1 MAAKSAGMPCPDY
14 NRLHEGFKV
23 AYTEM
28 ARQYPCFGFYN
39 DAKHWWWRACV
50 QYLFVKVKP
59 FYKYGTWCLF
69 FYVETWE
76 GLVIQLLYNL
86 FCSAGGLWCASCAEN
101 YFYLGWD
108 KAERWLYG
116 LFCLIS
122 MYELIWLNS
131 AAIII
136 YYICYT
142 NDAILLYENI
152 FLWENGLH
160 RRFMSSTGGVDVP
173 ITNGSRYE
181 PAVMGAHHQ
190 RLAHASLPV
199 YEPAVMAPLSPS
211 T

>member
-122 MYELIWLNS
+122 MYELIWLIS

-152 FLWENGLH
+152 FLMGKRFSPPVEYTNRQWRPFSNQKKYFHIIILH
-160 RRFMSSTGGVDVP
+160 HLYN
-173 ITNGSRYE
+173 ICNI
-181 PAVMGAHHQ
+181 
-190 RLAHASLPV
+190 
-199 YEPAVMAPLSPS
+199 
-211 T
+211 

>member
-86 FCSAGGLWCASCAEN
+86 FCSAGGLWLWWGDIWEN
-101 YFYLGWD
+101 LHTH
-108 KAERWLYG
+108 
-116 LFCLIS
+116 LFCFWLLCAICSIS
-122 MYELIWLNS
+122 WCAPLPK
-131 AAIII
+131 
-136 YYICYT
+136 
-142 NDAILLYENI
+142 
-152 FLWENGLH
+152 
-160 RRFMSSTGGVDVP
+160 V
-173 ITNGSRYE
+173 GSGE
-181 PAVMGAHHQ
+181 GTHSWDCQQCSVTPQ
-190 RLAHASLPV
+190 RCNLASLRVESGAISVGLPDTITCFCSN
-199 YEPAVMAPLSPS
+199 LFSHCS
-211 T
+211 